1 MAFVIDRV
9 QSCISYWCPA
19 VYYYSQIYL
28 CPFFYGHAV
37 DYSWCTLASCRTNQ
51 VPVWC
56 TYVLSTTY
64 LTMTVARNRSITI
77 PVAGS
82 LLLVHSGH
90 STNEMKKGI
99 ISQKGSSRSHWF
111 PHWLAGSTTMLG
123 WEGITAIKLLLML
136 DGRQMMIQEVVVDV
150 LS

>member
-28 CPFFYGHAV
+28 CPFFYG
-37 DYSWCTLASCRTNQ
+37 TCRGLKLTYPCFLLNKPGSST
-51 VPVWC
+51 V
-56 TYVLSTTY
+56 YVLSTTY
-64 LTMTVARNRSITI
+64 LTITVARNRSITI